1 MKDELKDFLFYLKY
15 ERGLS
20 ENTFLSY
27 KKDLEDF
34 INFLSKNNISINELN
49 KKIWQEYLSLLHA
62 NYTPRSISRKISAIR
77 SFFKFLVRE
86 GYLKKNFANFISTPR
101 IPQYL
106 PEYLDEN
113 EVSNFL
119 DIPSTLSPLGKRNQA
134 ILETL
139 YATGMR
145 VSELVNLNIE
155 DIDLEKGLVKCFG
168 KGGKERII
176 PLGDYAK
183 ESIQRYLEIRHTF
196 KPKEKERALF
206 LNKKGERI
214 TRQGVWL
221 IVKTYSQILN
231 LPKKVSPH
239 TFRHTFATHLLSHGV
254 DIRIVQELLGHA
266 SISTTQ
272 IYTHI
277 TSKRLHEIYK
287 NSHPLLR
294 RSQ

>member
-34 INFLSKNNISINELN
+34 IGFLSKNNISINELN
-49 KKIWQEYLSLLHA
+49 KKIWQEYLSILHA

-86 GYLKKNFANFISTPR
+86 GYLKKNFANFISIPR

-196 KPKEKERALF
+196 KPKENERALF

-221 IVKTYSQILN
+221 IVKSYSQILN

-294 RSQ
+294 RNQ